1 MIAEAG
7 ADFVKVYTL
16 LPREAFLAIAEA
28 ANERTFPFAGHVL
41 IAVTAIEASNA
52 GQHTIEH
59 YSDSM
64 LPYCSTVEDEVLAT
78 LRGAAAGP
86 DPVQGYAAAFFA
98 AIPRLLATFD
108 QGKVVALAHRF
119 VANQTWFT
127 PTLIV
132 GRNAALA
139 GDPRLTADPRLRY
152 MPPEIVAPWLPP
164 ASGATP
170 APTPEALAVGP
181 DLMATGEAMTQ
192 TMQRSGV
199 ALMAGT
205 DVGLPF
211 LLPGFSLH
219 DELALL
225 VEAGL
230 TPLEALQAAT
240 RNPAQAVGLG
250 DALGTI
256 EVGKLADLVLLDA
269 DPLAA
274 ITNTTRIAA
283 VVANGRLLEKP
294 DLQTLLVAAEQPV
307 ATPAAS
313 PIP

>member
-1 MIAEAG
+1 
-7 ADFVKVYTL
+7 
-16 LPREAFLAIAEA
+16 
-28 ANERTFPFAGHVL
+28 
-41 IAVTAIEASNA
+41 
-52 GQHTIEH
+52 
-59 YSDSM
+59 
-64 LPYCSTVEDEVLAT
+64 
-78 LRGAAAGP
+78 
-86 DPVQGYAAAFFA
+86 
-98 AIPRLLATFD
+98 
-108 QGKVVALAHRF
+108 
-119 VANQTWFT
+119 
-127 PTLIV
+127 
-132 GRNAALA
+132 
-139 GDPRLTADPRLRY
+139 
-152 MPPEIVAPWLPP
+152 
-164 ASGATP
+164 
-170 APTPEALAVGP
+170 
-181 DLMATGEAMTQ
+181 MTQ

-250 DALGTI
+250 DELGTI